1 MTESILNPSISR
13 RRFLQAIGVFA
24 GAASVG
30 ALPGLFTLTPLNDAL
45 AQSGMGIGAGE
56 HEAGVIV
63 TKNFCHQCPARCGID
78 VYSNNG
84 RVHAI
89 YGTLDNPLSNGKLCP
104 KGHYG
109 QYLLYDPDRIKGPM
123 KRTNPKKSRDED
135 PQFMPVSWDEA
146 LGIVAGRL
154 NALRDKGESHRFAT
168 LTGRGWGYTDVGLL
182 KEFGELYGTPNYNL
196 GHSSMCSDASETV
209 KHFMDGH
216 HAYSAYDYANCNYL
230 LVFGAGFLES
240 FRPYNANMQNWGKMR
255 TKSPKTKVTVV
266 DVHLNT
272 TGSAADRLLLVKP
285 GTDGALALAMAH
297 VIMTE
302 GLWDRDFVGDFADGL
317 NRFKVGEEIAGAFS
331 EQDIRDKASA
341 KEKAAAEKAAKAEKD
356 AAKAAADKAKAQ
368 DALDKLHQQLIA
380 AGGKPDTEAA
390 INKKIAELEKKA
402 ADKAASD
409 KRIQEQRAAL
419 AMNKTPEPEIKAG
432 QSIFNENWTLGVL
445 EWWNVELKDRTPQ
458 WAEEITSIPAKDIIA
473 VAREFATTKPAVAL
487 FERGASAHTNGV
499 YNGMAIHA
507 LNALTGNMF
516 AKGGLRGYQMKT
528 AWAKLPVN
536 HEDFMDTYAK
546 DPVRKKPRLDL
557 TKTEKWPLAKNMM
570 QEIGINMLAGDP
582 YKMDTLMFYMTGPI
596 FSGPDCTKWEDAL
609 REVFVIDTSPYPGE
623 THKFADLILPDNTY
637 LERLQIADTY
647 PFEGY
652 PISMIRVPAVKPL
665 YDTRTF
671 GDTVIEIGKRIK
683 GPTSEYYQKIG
694 NTENIIKWMCEGFK
708 DKPGD
713 NGVVD
718 FETFKQKGVWYRK
731 PYVYL
736 QEKGVFY
743 EWDGKGYNKV
753 LTPEEVK
760 VNIMPTPSG
769 KFEIKVSELEHHA
782 DYVHK
787 RLGIA
792 PEKAPFP
799 QWIEPRHG
807 GDGDLHFI
815 SPKLAG
821 QAEGRSSN
829 LAHVTALI
837 QPVQGGKHD
846 VFLEIHPDAA
856 AKRGIQDGDR
866 VRIKN
871 KIGAIEVLARV
882 TQNTRPDTVVLPMIH
897 GHWAQGRWAEAKN
910 RLPTGSTNEIT
921 ENLSEPLSGLA
932 CYHSG
937 KVSVEKV

>member
-1 MTESILNPSISR
+1 MTESIPSISR
-13 RRFLQAIGVFA
+13 RRFLQSIGVFA

-30 ALPGLFTLTPLNDAL
+30 ALPGLFTMTPLSEAL
-45 AQSGMGIGAGE
+45 AQTGLGMGAGE
-56 HEAGVIV
+56 HEAGVTV
-63 TKNFCHQCPARCGID
+63 TKSFCHQCPARCGID

-123 KRTNPKKSRDED
+123 KRTNPKKGRGED
-135 PQFMPVSWDEA
+135 PQFVPVSWDEA
-146 LGIVAGRL
+146 LGIVASRL
-154 NALRDKGESHRFAT
+154 NALREKGESHRFAT

-182 KEFGELYGTPNYNL
+182 KEFGELYGTPNFNL
-196 GHSSMCSDASETV
+196 GHSSMCSDASEMV

-216 HAYSAYDYANCNYL
+216 HAYSAYDYSNCNYL

-272 TGSAADRLLLVKP
+272 TGSAADRLLLTKP

-297 VIMTE
+297 VILTE
-302 GLWDRDFVGDFADGL
+302 GLWDKNFVGDFTDGV
-317 NRFKVGEEIAGAFS
+317 NHFKTGAEIAGAFTQKNVD
-331 EQDIRDKASA
+331 EWQQAQVK
-341 KEKAAAEKAAKAEKD
+341 KAAKTAESD
-356 AAKAAADKAKAQ
+356 AKAAAKKAEDKAKAQ
-368 DALDKLHQQLIA
+368 AEIDGLKKKLA
-380 AGGKPDTEAA
+380 
-390 INKKIAELEKKA
+390 A
-402 ADKAASD
+402 ADAKDKSGIQKKLDEALKKQADAEASV
-409 KRIQEQRAAL
+409 KQIAEQRAILDQDKKA
-419 AMNKTPEPEIKAG
+419 EPRPVAG
-432 QSIFNENWTLGVL
+432 AETFDEKWTVGLI
-445 EWWNVELKDRTPQ
+445 EWWNVELKDRTPE
-458 WAEEITSIPAKDIIA
+458 WAEKITTIPARDIVA

-528 AWAKLPVN
+528 AWAKLPVS
-536 HEDFMDTYAK
+536 HEDFMDAYAK
-546 DPVRKKPRLDL
+546 DPARKKPRLDL
-557 TKTEKWPLAKNMM
+557 AKTEKWPLAKNMM

-596 FSGPDCTKWEDAL
+596 FSGPDCTKWEEAL

-652 PISMIRVPAVKPL
+652 PISMIRVPAVKPI

-671 GDTVIEIGKRIK
+671 GDVVIEIGKRIK
-683 GPTSEYYQKIG
+683 GPMADYYKKVD

-708 DKPGD
+708 DQPGD

-736 QEKGVFY
+736 QKDGVFY
-743 EWDGKGYNKV
+743 KWQDGGYNKV
-753 LTPEEVK
+753 LTEEEVK
-760 VNIMPTPSG
+760 VEVLPTPTG
-769 KFEIKVSELEHHA
+769 KFELKVTELEHHA
-782 DYVHK
+782 DYVHE
-787 RLGIA
+787 RFGIA

-799 QWIEPRHG
+799 QWIEPQHG
-807 GDGDLHFI
+807 GDGDLHFV

-821 QAEGRSSN
+821 QAEGRSAN
-829 LAHVTALI
+829 MPHVTALI

-866 VRIKN
+866 VRISN

-897 GHWAQGRWAEAKN
+897 GHWAQGRWAQARD

-937 KVSVEKV
+937 KVSVNKV

>member
-13 RRFLQAIGVFA
+13 RRFLQALGVFA
-24 GAASVG
+24 GAASVS
-30 ALPGLFTLTPLNDAL
+30 ALPGLFTLTPLNEAL

-56 HEAGVIV
+56 HEAGVTV
-63 TKNFCHQCPARCGID
+63 TKSFCHQCPARCGID
-78 VYSNNG
+78 VYANNG

-123 KRTNPKKSRDED
+123 KRTNPKKGRNED
-135 PQFMPVSWDEA
+135 PQFVPVSWDEA
-146 LGIVAGRL
+146 LSIVADRL
-154 NALRDKGESHRFAT
+154 NALREKGESHRFAT

-182 KEFGELYGTPNYNL
+182 KEFGALYGTPNYNL
-196 GHSSMCSDASETV
+196 GHSSMCSDASELV

-216 HAYSAYDYANCNYL
+216 HAYSAYDYSNCNYL

-272 TGSAADRLLLVKP
+272 TGSAADRLLLTKP

-297 VIMTE
+297 VIMTK
-302 GLWDRDFVGDFADGL
+302 GLWDRDFVGDFADGV
-317 NRFKVGEEIAGAFS
+317 NRFKTGEAI
-331 EQDIRDKASA
+331 DAS
-341 KEKAAAEKAAKAEKD
+341 
-356 AAKAAADKAKAQ
+356 
-368 DALDKLHQQLIA
+368 
-380 AGGKPDTEAA
+380 
-390 INKKIAELEKKA
+390 
-402 ADKAASD
+402 
-409 KRIQEQRAAL
+409 
-419 AMNKTPEPEIKAG
+419 
-432 QSIFNENWTLGVL
+432 FNEKWTLGVL
-445 EWWNVELKDRTPQ
+445 EWWNVELKDRTPE
-458 WAEEITSIPAKDIIA
+458 WAEKITSIPAKDIIA

-528 AWAKLPVN
+528 AWAKLPIH
-536 HEDFMDTYAK
+536 HEDYIDDYAK
-546 DPVRKKPRLDL
+546 SPERKKPRIDMA
-557 TKTEKWPLAKNMM
+557 KTEKWPLVKNMM
-570 QEIGINMLAGDP
+570 QEIATNMLAGDP

-596 FSGPDCTKWEDAL
+596 FSGPDCTKWEEAL

-652 PISMIRVPAVKPL
+652 PISMIRVPAVKPI
-665 YDTRTF
+665 YDTKTF
-671 GDTVIEIGKRIK
+671 GDVVIEIGKRIK

-760 VNIMPTPSG
+760 ANIMPTPSG
-769 KFEIKVSELEHHA
+769 KFEIRVAELEHHA
-782 DYVHK
+782 EYVHQ
-787 RLGIA
+787 RLGIP

-799 QWIEPRHG
+799 QWIEPKHG
-807 GDGDLHFI
+807 GDGDLHFV

-821 QAEGRSSN
+821 QAEGRGAN
-829 LAHVTALI
+829 LPHVTAMI

-846 VFLEIHPDAA
+846 VFLEMHPDAA
-856 AKRGIQDGDR
+856 TKRGIQDGDR

-871 KIGAIEVLARV
+871 KIGAIEVLVRV

-897 GHWAQGRWAEAKN
+897 GHWAQGRWAQAKD

-937 KVSVEKV
+937 KVFVEKV